1 MLSLG
6 PPRARLVEDKGRK
19 SPLLA
24 LSDLL
29 GVFYGF
35 HKDFGTDG
43 SWEPHK
49 GFVKKARQR
58 APT

>member
-1 MLSLG
+1 MG

-43 SWEPHK
+43 PWEPHK